1 MKFHLNLLNAVC
13 LSISHIFDDNKYAD
27 KVLERVLKSNNRWG
41 ARDRAFIAEN
51 TYDMVRYW
59 RLIRTVAELETHELN
74 QQNLYTLFG
83 TWQILKGAPIPNW
96 EEFKNVDVKKIEHNY
111 KILKTQRK
119 IVHSVP
125 DWLDDLAIKELGKQW
140 NQEVEA
146 LNLTAPVVIR
156 VNNLKTNKADLAK
169 SLKEKEIVTEIV
181 QGCKDALILKER
193 QNLFITEE
201 FKNGLFEV
209 QDASSQLV
217 AEMMQLEPGMKVVDA
232 CAGAGGKS
240 MHIASIMQNKGRIIS
255 LDTEQWK
262 LDELKK
268 RGRRAGV
275 CNIETRLIEGTK
287 TIKKL
292 HDFADRVLLDV
303 PCSGLGVIK
312 RNPDAKWKL
321 SIEFIEKVKQQQ
333 KEILENYSK
342 IVKPGGKMVYATC
355 SILPS
360 ENFLQVETFL
370 KNHPEFT
377 LEEEKRL
384 YPSQTGFDGFYMAR
398 LVKANKE

>member
-169 SLKEKEIVTEIV
+169 SLKEKEIITEIV

-268 RGRRAGV
+268 RGRRASV

-333 KEILENYSK
+333 SEILENYSK

>member
-125 DWLDDLAIKELGKQW
+125 YWLDDLAIKELGKQW

>member
-169 SLKEKEIVTEIV
+169 SLKEKEIITEIV

-321 SIEFIEKVKQQQ
+321 SLEFIEKVKRQQQ
-333 KEILENYSK
+333 EILENYSK

-360 ENFLQVETFL
+360 ENFLQVEAFL
-370 KNHPEFT
+370 KNHPEFIM
-377 LEEEKRL
+377 EQEKRL

-398 LVKANKE
+398 LVKANV

>member
-13 LSISHIFDDNKYAD
+13 LSISQIFDDNKYAD

-83 TWQILKGAPIPNW
+83 TWQILKGAQIPSW

-169 SLKEKEIVTEIV
+169 SLKEKEIITEIV

-268 RGRRAGV
+268 RGRRASV

-333 KEILENYSK
+333 SEILENYSK

>member
-13 LSISHIFDDNKYAD
+13 LSISNIFDDNKYAD

-59 RLIRTVAELETHELN
+59 RLIRTVAELETHDLN

-96 EEFKNVDVKKIEHNY
+96 EEFKNVDVKKIEHNF

-169 SLKEKEIVTEIV
+169 SLKEKEIATEIV

-321 SIEFIEKVKQQQ
+321 SLEFIEKVKKQQQ
-333 KEILENYSK
+333 EILENYSK

-360 ENFLQVETFL
+360 ENFLQVEAFL

-398 LVKANKE
+398 LVKANV

>member
-398 LVKANKE
+398 LVKANIE